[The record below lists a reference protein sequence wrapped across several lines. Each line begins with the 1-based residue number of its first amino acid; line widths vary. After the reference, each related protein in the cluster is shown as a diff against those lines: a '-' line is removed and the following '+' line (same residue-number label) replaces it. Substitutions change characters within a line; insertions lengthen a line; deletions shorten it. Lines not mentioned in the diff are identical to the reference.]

1 MSPDP
6 GRPISPDVRAM
17 GAAELFARC
26 AQNTDD
32 SALWSEFVRRFA
44 PRIKAIIRGTLRQS
58 LPAGC
63 SLALGGTHENDLFQ
77 STVVRQVENGCA
89 LMKRFSGSSEDELVV
104 YLAVITRSVVRDCLK
119 RNRAQKRLRSE
130 SQLPLSDAHR
140 KATWEAAPTGGE
152 CAQEKELLVRE
163 VRHLCLRVIESQ
175 AEEFCRRD
183 RAGFLYFIDYFCQV
197 LNKISQRAR
206 SKIPQGFVQKIIF
219 ASPRCGYQ
227 RVQASGP
234 GGGRLASRNEKKEQG
249 TPSHQAS

>member
-32 SALWSEFVRRFA
+32 SALWSEF
-44 PRIKAIIRGTLRQS
+44 LRQS

-140 KATWEAAPTGGE
+140 KA
-152 CAQEKELLVRE
+152 
-163 VRHLCLRVIESQ
+163 
-175 AEEFCRRD
+175 
-183 RAGFLYFIDYFCQV
+183 
-197 LNKISQRAR
+197 
-206 SKIPQGFVQKIIF
+206 
-219 ASPRCGYQ
+219 
-227 RVQASGP
+227 
-234 GGGRLASRNEKKEQG
+234 
-249 TPSHQAS
+249 